1 MKIVQVQNQKDK
13 NGSEHEENSM
23 ARGPENLLKNMSI
36 VWYLVILCVLSC
48 DPATC
53 VTATPF
59 PVSTMKLKILDQ
71 TKKKSATYT
80 AQQNDTAPWNG

>member
-36 VWYLVILCVLSC
+36 VWYLVILCVLGC
-48 DPATC
+48 D
-53 VTATPF
+53 
-59 PVSTMKLKILDQ
+59 
-71 TKKKSATYT
+71 
-80 AQQNDTAPWNG
+80 